1 MFYACCCKFLLLFG
15 LKASSHY
22 VYSVASHMKV
32 GARIRVD
39 VCNIKVLQVCVGISC
54 DFQKKEFSVA
64 LTYASMTEWLRWRI

>member
-1 MFYACCCKFLLLFG
+1 MLYACCCKFLLLFG

-32 GARIRVD
+32 ELGFVLTCAIQ
-39 VCNIKVLQVCVGISC
+39 VLQVCVGISC
-54 DFQKKEFSVA
+54 DFQTKEFSEA

>member
-39 VCNIKVLQVCVGISC
+39 VCNEGLQVCVGISC
-54 DFQKKEFSVA
+54 DFHKKEFSVA
-64 LTYASMTEWLRWRI
+64 LTYASITEWLRWRI